1 MSVFMC
7 HLQIRIYREIR
18 STSARYVPVCVCVS
32 VCIHINVCA
41 CMCACM
47 FCLFVC
53 MYVRMYACINVSI
66 RVCQYV
72 CTYVCSMYV
81 HLYTVSLYN
90 AHSSDENSVSCTI
103 PGFTPWCLPHSLRL
117 LCLSPAAGHVARTLC
132 IACTMFVCMYTCIYA
147 HMSFSCIRMRVSRT
161 QDCMHVCVFLP
172 LLACLPVCMHVCNVC
187 MRACTHVYMHVCI
200 YVQNLRRWKEK
211 WRQPQSER

>member
-1 MSVFMC
+1 MTTTTTAERMATPSSQPKGFCSMKIWWDLNMSVFMC

-103 PGFTPWCLPHSLRL
+103 PGFTP
-117 LCLSPAAGHVARTLC
+117 
-132 IACTMFVCMYTCIYA
+132 
-147 HMSFSCIRMRVSRT
+147 
-161 QDCMHVCVFLP
+161 
-172 LLACLPVCMHVCNVC
+172 
-187 MRACTHVYMHVCI
+187 
-200 YVQNLRRWKEK
+200 
-211 WRQPQSER
+211 

>member
-1 MSVFMC
+1 MWV
-7 HLQIRIYREIR
+7 YVYV
-18 STSARYVPVCVCVS
+18 STYVHTYVP
-32 VCIHINVCA
+32 
-41 CMCACM
+41 
-47 FCLFVC
+47 C
-53 MYVRMYACINVSI
+53 MYICTLSPYIMPIHPMKIQCRARSPVLLLDVFPTASAFSVYLLLLAMLHAHCALHAQCS
-66 RVCQYV
+66 YV
-72 CTYVCSMYV
+72 C
-81 HLYTVSLYN
+81 
-90 AHSSDENSVSCTI
+90 
-103 PGFTPWCLPHSLRL
+103 
-117 LCLSPAAGHVARTLC
+117 
-132 IACTMFVCMYTCIYA
+132 TCIYA